1 MSNDTRIT
9 AFKGFDKNLVC
20 RGYQYELGKTYEHE
34 GKVVRCASGGFH
46 SCEYPLDVFGYYP
59 PAESRY
65 AVVVAHGDV
74 CRKDAEDS
82 KLASGKITIEAEI
95 KVPQL
100 IKSAVDWIMARVDKV
115 NGATASE
122 ERSHASNTGSRS
134 AASNTGYGSAAS
146 NTGSRSAASNTGDY
160 SAASNTG
167 DYSAASNTGDY
178 SAASNTGSR
187 SAASNTGS
195 RSAASNTGS
204 RSAASNTGDYSAASN
219 TGYGSAASNTGSR
232 SAASNTGSRSAAS
245 NTGSRSAASVSGK
258 DSVAVASGYQGKARA
273 CAGSAIVLCYRD
285 DDFKLVHIRAAI
297 AGQDGV
303 KPDTWY
309 RLAADGTFTEV
320 LDDQE

>member
-1 MSNDTRIT
+1 MTNDTRIT

-20 RGYQYELGKTYEHE
+20 RGYKYELGKTYEHE

-46 SCEYPLDVFGYYP
+46 SCEYPLDVFGYYA

-65 AVVVAHGDV
+65 AVVVAHGDID
-74 CRKDAEDS
+74 RKEGGDT

-100 IKSAVDWIMARVDKV
+100 IKSAVEWIMARVDKA
-115 NGATASE
+115 NGATATE
-122 ERSHASNTGSRS
+122 ERSHASNTGD
-134 AASNTGYGSAAS
+134 Y
-146 NTGSRSAASNTGDY
+146 SAASNTGDY

-178 SAASNTGSR
+178 SAASNTGY
-187 SAASNTGS
+187 G
-195 RSAASNTGS
+195 
-204 RSAASNTGDYSAASN
+204 SAASNTGDYSAASN
-219 TGYGSAASNTGSR
+219 TGYGSAASNTGDY
-232 SAASNTGSRSAAS
+232 
-245 NTGSRSAASVSGK
+245 SAASVEGAG
-258 DSVAVASGYQGKARA
+258 SVAMASGYQGKAKA

-285 DDFKLVHIRAAI
+285 NDFKLVRIRSAI

-309 RLAADGTFTEV
+309 RLAADGTFIEV
-320 LDDQE
+320 PDDQE

>member
-134 AASNTGYGSAAS
+134 AAS
-146 NTGSRSAASNTGDY
+146 
-160 SAASNTG
+160 
-167 DYSAASNTGDY
+167 
-178 SAASNTGSR
+178 
-187 SAASNTGS
+187 
-195 RSAASNTGS
+195 
-204 RSAASNTGDYSAASN
+204 
-219 TGYGSAASNTGSR
+219 
-232 SAASNTGSRSAAS
+232 
-245 NTGSRSAASVSGK
+245 VSGK

>member
-9 AFKGFDKNLVC
+9 AFKGFDKNLAC

-46 SCEYPLDVFGYYP
+46 SCEYPLDVFGYYA

-65 AVVVAHGDV
+65 AVVVAHGDID
-74 CRKDAEDS
+74 RKEGGDT

-100 IKSAVDWIMARVDKV
+100 IKSAVEWIMARVDKA
-115 NGATASE
+115 NGATATE
-122 ERSHASNTGSRS
+122 ERSHASNTGDYS

-146 NTGSRSAASNTGDY
+146 NTGYGSAASNTGARSAASNTGDY

-167 DYSAASNTGDY
+167 DYSAASNTG
-178 SAASNTGSR
+178 AR
-187 SAASNTGS
+187 SAASNTGYG
-195 RSAASNTGS
+195 SAASNTGA

-219 TGYGSAASNTGSR
+219 TGAR
-232 SAASNTGSRSAAS
+232 SAASNTGARSAAS
-245 NTGSRSAASVSGK
+245 NTGDYSAASVSGK
-258 DSVAVASGYQGKARA
+258 DSVAMASGYQGRARA
-273 CAGSAIVLCYRD
+273 SAGSAIVLCYRD
-285 DDFKLVHIRAAI
+285 DDFKLVHIRSAI

-309 RLAADGTFTEV
+309 RLAADGAFIEV
-320 LDDQE
+320 PDDQE